1 MARMA
6 RVVIPG
12 YPHHLTQRGN
22 RRQETF
28 FCKNDY
34 EVYLK
39 LMAEWCSRSDVSIW
53 AYCLMPNHA
62 VRIGVKPEL
71 FTNKPVGLAILEF
84 WKLLSIKNS
93 LKVV

>member
-1 MARMA
+1 MALSYA
-6 RVVIPG
+6 E
-12 YPHHLTQRGN
+12 RGRAKLSSGN
-22 RRQETF
+22 GRRKCEIDFLRKGVCSWLREQSTVNSPRSTEREISH
-28 FCKNDY
+28 K
-34 EVYLK
+34 LK
-39 LMAEWCSRSDVSIW
+39 QST
-53 AYCLMPNHA
+53 